1 MRITGELADK
11 LLEIVNT
18 KCKGDVHLRSRYGDD
33 YNLKSRMIQYL
44 AVAAMAREHGD
55 ELELFCDCKDDEKYF
70 LEFFFKNPETL

>member
-1 MRITGELADK
+1 MKITGELADK

-33 YNLKSRMIQYL
+33 YNLKSRLTQYL

-55 ELELFCDCKDDEKYF
+55 ELELFCDSKDDEKYF
-70 LEFFFKNPETL
+70 MEFFEENPEIL